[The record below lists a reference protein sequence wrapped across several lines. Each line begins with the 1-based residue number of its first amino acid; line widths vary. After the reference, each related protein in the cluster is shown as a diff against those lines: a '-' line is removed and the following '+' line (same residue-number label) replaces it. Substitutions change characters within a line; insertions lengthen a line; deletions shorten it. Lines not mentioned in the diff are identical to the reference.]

1 MAYKCSLF
9 IQHKSPEIVY
19 SPETIYFTAG
29 LILELISKT
38 LKLVWSMSLEMNWL
52 IINLQRI
59 DFIYRINEIIPS
71 LRQRK
76 ANGLP
81 FMWVLE
87 HEYYT

>member
-1 MAYKCSLF
+1 MAYKSYLF

-38 LKLVWSMSLEMNWL
+38 LKLVWSMSLEMNRL
-52 IINLQRI
+52 ITNLQRI
-59 DFIYRINEIIPS
+59 NLNELIPS